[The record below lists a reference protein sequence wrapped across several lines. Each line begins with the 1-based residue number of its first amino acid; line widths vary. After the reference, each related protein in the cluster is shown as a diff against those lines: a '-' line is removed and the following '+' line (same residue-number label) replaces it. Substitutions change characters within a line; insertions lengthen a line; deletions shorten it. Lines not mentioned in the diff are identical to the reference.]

1 MQKSPPSE
9 KQMEIFGSLQLSFI
23 GILTLA
29 FIVWE
34 VQDFAASFASSEM
47 VTQTTLRTTTERDD
61 ARVMRAFEEAR
72 RSLRVNA
79 TLETEPNPKQETRD
93 SKLAIVGR
101 SKSQVLSDRAAMV
114 SVMQAAFKSEGGN
127 ELYDVGNAAYAK
139 PVQNHAYLMVK
150 QGFRWGA
157 LGLLLFG
164 LMNLIRAWKF
174 SHLPSGALFGI
185 LATAL
190 TLILTGLGREGNPIW
205 FLLVIVGPP
214 IALIVLISIVSYRVH
229 RARFWIEDKARV
241 ISSKVAVEHH
251 RFAADTTKVRNLPHV
266 EYEFDAGTGP
276 IRGDRISL
284 GFGTADN
291 VDVVLK
297 RYPVGTTV
305 PVFYDPRNPQDCVL
319 ERKPPVSFGCM
330 WGGAITVVLIYLAVV
345 LGMSDVVSIN
355 KVFETAFP
363 QIHHPVLVGIT
374 GLLGLLALATGIW
387 NLLHPRKVLAGS
399 KPKVQIVSSETESFR
414 EVESSHRHTTL
425 YRPVIEFSY
434 QAEGQEY
441 HNTLGSS
448 GVTMSASSKQWAD
461 GEVAR
466 YPVGTE
472 VDVFYNPENPTQSS
486 LTANTGMIAN
496 GRASLIVAIILIGIA
511 IYAAQR

>member
-1 MQKSPPSE
+1 MQTSPPSE
-9 KQMEIFGSLQLSFI
+9 KQMAIFGRLQLSFI

-29 FIVWE
+29 FIAWE
-34 VQDFAASFASSEM
+34 VQDFAASFAASEM

-79 TLETEPNPKQETRD
+79 TLETDPNLKQETRE
-93 SKLAIVGR
+93 SKLTIVGK
-101 SKSQVLSDRAAMV
+101 SKPQVLADRASMV
-114 SVMQAAFKSEGGN
+114 SAMQSTFKTTSGD
-127 ELYDVGNAAYAK
+127 ELYDVGNAPHAE
-139 PVQNHAYLMVK
+139 PVQDHAYLMVK

-157 LGLLLFG
+157 LALLLFG

-174 SHLPSGALFGI
+174 SHLPKGALFGI
-185 LATAL
+185 LATAF
-190 TLILTGLGREGNPIW
+190 TLILTGLGREANSIW
-205 FLLVIVGPP
+205 FLLVVVGPP
-214 IALIVLISIVSYRVH
+214 VALIVLIWVVSYRVH
-229 RARFWIEDKARV
+229 RARFWTEDRAKV
-241 ISSKVAVEHH
+241 ISSKVVVEHH

-297 RYPVGTTV
+297 RYPVGGTV

-345 LGMSDVVSIN
+345 LGMSSVVSIN
-355 KVFETAFP
+355 KLFETAVP
-363 QIHHPVLVGIT
+363 QIHHPVLVGIM

-387 NLLHPRKVLAGS
+387 NLLHPRKVLAWI
-399 KPKVQIVSSETESFR
+399 KVKGTIVSSETESFR
-414 EVESSHRHTTL
+414 EVDSSHRHTTL

-441 HNTLGSS
+441 HNILGSS

-466 YPVGTE
+466 YPVGTQ

-486 LTANTGMIAN
+486 LTANAGMTLS
-496 GRASLIVAIILIGIA
+496 GRSSLVVAAILIA
-511 IYAAQR
+511 TALYAAGH